1 MSRTFFSPRYDLRF
15 EYLRLQTFTKWP
27 HDWLDP
33 TILARDGLF
42 YMKKYD
48 HCSCAF
54 CPGII
59 GKWEPGDIPR
69 EEHKRLFPRCPFIT
83 GEPVGN
89 VPIPLEDSICR
100 LKSQL
105 PSYPEC
111 FVAGVYPFSEVPE
124 RNTSRYT
131 DFATYEK
138 RLESFSGWSK
148 NSTLKTSDF
157 ANAGFYYCGISDHVC
172 CFHCGGGLR
181 DWKNGVDPS
190 IEHARWYP
198 SCKFMMLTKG
208 ESFIN
213 KIHNRNVGELIND
226 GIGDERIMTISV
238 ENLMEYDIIRH
249 VIKLGY
255 PLEGVKDALYDYV
268 WRTGTVF
275 ESVEDCIFHSLVA
288 ISRGRLPPRPIVA
301 AEEVESVPP
310 FREGTTSNDE
320 TGSASRLEL
329 EAEPPGNDS
338 DCADSGVSSSSGST
352 ETLVPVEGIPSSS
365 EKEEDDITKKA
376 WNLPECKI
384 CWENETSVL
393 FLPCQHM
400 VTCIGCAL
408 RLTHCPICRKPIAKS
423 IKAYVL

>member
-54 CPGII
+54 CAGII

-69 EEHKRLFPRCPFIT
+69 EEHKRLFPSCPFIT
-83 GEPVGN
+83 GKPVGN

-105 PSYPEC
+105 PSYPEY

-157 ANAGFYYCGISDHVC
+157 ANAGFYYCGERTEVSVTMY
-172 CFHCGGGLR
+172 
-181 DWKNGVDPS
+181 VAS
-190 IEHARWYP
+190 IAAVVYVIGRMVLIP
-198 SCKFMMLTKG
+198 RLSMLVGTLLV
-208 ESFIN
+208 
-213 KIHNRNVGELIND
+213 HNRNVGIGELIND
-226 GIGDERIMTISV
+226 GIGDERVITISV

-268 WRTGTVF
+268 WRTGTLF
-275 ESVEDCIFHSLVA
+275 ESVGDCIFHSLVA

-310 FREGTTSNDE
+310 FRAGTTSNDE
-320 TGSASRLEL
+320 TGGASRLEL

-338 DCADSGVSSSSGST
+338 DGADSGISSDSGST

-365 EKEEDDITKKA
+365 AVGEKEEDDITKKA

-408 RLTHCPICRKPIAKS
+408 RLTHCPICRKPIAKT

>member
-54 CPGII
+54 CAGII

-69 EEHKRLFPRCPFIT
+69 EEHKRLFPSCPFIT
-83 GEPVGN
+83 GKPVGN

-105 PSYPEC
+105 PSYPEY

-157 ANAGFYYCGISDHVC
+157 ANAGFYYCGISDHVR

-198 SCKFMMLTKG
+198 SCKFMILTKG

-213 KIHNRNVGELIND
+213 KV
-226 GIGDERIMTISV
+226 S
-238 ENLMEYDIIRH
+238 
-249 VIKLGY
+249 
-255 PLEGVKDALYDYV
+255 A
-268 WRTGTVF
+268 
-275 ESVEDCIFHSLVA
+275 
-288 ISRGRLPPRPIVA
+288 RPIVA

-310 FREGTTSNDE
+310 FRAGTTSNDE
-320 TGSASRLEL
+320 TGGASRLEL

-338 DCADSGVSSSSGST
+338 DGADSGISSDSGST

-365 EKEEDDITKKA
+365 AVGEKEEDDITKKA

-408 RLTHCPICRKPIAKS
+408 RLTHCPICRKPIAKT